1 MKIPN
6 ATRGSGR
13 MNWTRCSIRP
23 VVTDRGTV
31 LASVTR
37 RDAAYLFAAISY
49 VIGSPP
55 SSAAKM
61 AGDWSSPGL
70 GGTSTSGRRG
80 GEEGGEGEETP
91 GPRFYMTP
99 SRVKVQELS
108 QGQGRS
114 ANIGD
119 KLLVDFVLRRSNGYF
134 IYGTV
139 EGVSFQPRDVP
150 TGPIILPMVGDF
162 LQYFFLL
169 LAQFPSVLG
178 SLLKQDSFLEY
189 V

>member
-1 MKIPN
+1 M
-6 ATRGSGR
+6 
-13 MNWTRCSIRP
+13 
-23 VVTDRGTV
+23 V

-49 VIGSPP
+49 VISAP
-55 SSAAKM
+55 SSLAAKV

-70 GGTSTSGRRG
+70 GGRSTGRRGG
-80 GEEGGEGEETP
+80 GEEGGEGEETT
-91 GPRFYMTP
+91 GPRFYTTL

-108 QGQGRS
+108 QGEGRS

-119 KLLVDFVLRRSNGYF
+119 KLLIDFVLRRSNGYF

-150 TGPIILPMVGDF
+150 TGPIILSMVG
-162 LQYFFLL
+162 
-169 LAQFPSVLG
+169 P
-178 SLLKQDSFLEY
+178 
-189 V
+189 

>member
-1 MKIPN
+1 MKIPD
-6 ATRGSGR
+6 ATRGTGPVHH
-13 MNWTRCSIRP
+13 WTRCSNTQRP
-23 VVTDRGTV
+23 TVNDRGTV

-37 RDAAYLFAAISY
+37 RDAAHLLAAISY
-49 VIGSPP
+49 ANFAPS
-55 SSAAKM
+55 SSAARV

-70 GGTSTSGRRG
+70 GGASTRKT
-80 GEEGGEGEETP
+80 GEGEEGEETTS
-91 GPRFYMTP
+91 PRFYMTP

-119 KLLVDFVLRRSNGYF
+119 KLLIDFVLRRSNGYF

-150 TGPIILPMVGDF
+150 TGPIILSMVGDV
-162 LQYFFLL
+162 LSEDFFL
-169 LAQFPSVLG
+169 SR
-178 SLLKQDSFLEY
+178 SIC
-189 V
+189 